1 MAQELAQPT
10 RAATISHLAPE
21 GRQRDAGR
29 VVAAREATSCFRRFW
44 TPPRVPRHLP
54 DHLSLLPRSL
64 DLPSPRS
71 SVPPPHGRVC
81 RRRRSLLP
89 RPPGLPRPSNMLES
103 SATPSPSTPPSHV
116 SWEAPQR
123 PRRPHLLPRP
133 QEIAAG
139 IPTPSSLPRARF
151 DDLCNHRELPRRNP
165 LSPSSI
171 TPLVVPAAVPECRRP
186 PWSLLSQPPC
196 ISAQDCDSSV
206 LLEQR

>member
-1 MAQELAQPT
+1 MWSPRARPPPASAASGRLHECHATSPTPSHFSLALWTSLP
-10 RAATISHLAPE
+10 LAPL
-21 GRQRDAGR
+21 
-29 VVAAREATSCFRRFW
+29 F
-44 TPPRVPRHLP
+44 
-54 DHLSLLPRSL
+54 
-64 DLPSPRS
+64 
-71 SVPPPHGRVC
+71 PPHGRVC

-89 RPPGLPRPSNMLES
+89 RPPGLPRPSNVLES

-116 SWEAPQR
+116 IWEAPQR

-171 TPLVVPAAVPECRRP
+171 TPSSRASRHTRAPPSAMVVALAATVHLRSRLCLRRAAGTTRPHSPVLRP
-186 PWSLLSQPPC
+186 PPRARL
-196 ISAQDCDSSV
+196 
-206 LLEQR
+206 R